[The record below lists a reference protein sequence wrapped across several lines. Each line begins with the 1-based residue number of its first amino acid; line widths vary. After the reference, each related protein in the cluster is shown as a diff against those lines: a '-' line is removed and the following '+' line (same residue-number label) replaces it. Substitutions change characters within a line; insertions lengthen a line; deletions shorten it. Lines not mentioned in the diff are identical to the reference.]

1 MNKKLKVAVQLFG
14 HLRTYRRCYK
24 SLQKKLL
31 NRYDCDVFIHSWDR
45 LEHNSQIWHQVDE
58 DAKNHVVTQK
68 DIEEIKKLYRA
79 KKILVETQ
87 DFINFDGV
95 IFNISLTGQK
105 YMTYSMHMS
114 NELRRQYENDNQ
126 TEYDFV
132 IMIRPDIALNSTFSI
147 KTYLDYMQF
156 NKKSSIDFV
165 HHATKYE
172 VEQRCFY
179 FPFQSDVFF
188 LSSPSI
194 MTEISNIYNHFST
207 FYCDFPKLYK
217 NQIPYPEVFFNEYLI
232 SQGIS
237 PAYYM
242 LDYEIVRANPEE
254 NKVLYPRG
262 LIKRIKRKLKK
273 KFLKFT

>member
-31 NRYDCDVFIHSWDR
+31 NRYDCDVFIHTWDR
-45 LEHNSQIWHQVDE
+45 FEHNSQTWHHVDE

-87 DFINFDGV
+87 DFINLDGV

-114 NELRRQYENDNQ
+114 NELRRKYENDTQ
-126 TEYDFV
+126 TVYDFV

-156 NKKSSIDFV
+156 NKKSSIYFV

-179 FPFQSDVFF
+179 FPFQSDFFF
-188 LSSPSI
+188 LI
-194 MTEISNIYNHFST
+194 
-207 FYCDFPKLYK
+207 
-217 NQIPYPEVFFNEYLI
+217 
-232 SQGIS
+232 
-237 PAYYM
+237 
-242 LDYEIVRANPEE
+242 
-254 NKVLYPRG
+254 
-262 LIKRIKRKLKK
+262 
-273 KFLKFT
+273 